1 MKSCKSCL
9 WLCLALLIV
18 GTLAESA
25 SACTRCG
32 LFGRR
37 CKFASVAVVDSFA
50 VAPYAATPTVLTI
63 QNNYNAPNGAAAFL
77 APQGQSV
84 YGLTQAAQPYTLS
97 PDAVLRQA
105 AELTKGAQSLAQQG
119 LNGYNQT
126 ASLALT
132 LSATQPAMQAAALTA
147 PQQLN
152 STRSSSQSIKLTQN
166 ANGQWMVEAGTTG
179 GTPTQ
184 PATDS
189 GTVSAVGGGAQADTL
204 QPAAPVTPQGP
215 SLVAKHC
222 ASCHGQDL
230 AAPKGKLFYDAGLA
244 LDCGPG
250 MSAVKAVMSGKMPK
264 GVALSPEEKGQLI
277 QELAALTKLR

>member
-1 MKSCKSCL
+1 MK
-9 WLCLALLIV
+9 WLLMLLCV
-18 GTLAESA
+18 LGVATEAE
-25 SACTRCG
+25 ACGRCG
-32 LFGRR
+32 RFGRLCR
-37 CKFASVAVVDSFA
+37 FAHVAVVDHVA
-50 VAPYAATPTVLTI
+50 VEQVAATPTILTI

-132 LSATQPAMQAAALTA
+132 LSATQPVMQAAALTA

-152 STRSSSQSIKLTQN
+152 SVKSTSQSIRLTQN
-166 ANGQWMVEAGTTG
+166 ANGQWTVEAGTTG
-179 GTPTQ
+179 GASTQ

-189 GTVSAVGGGAQADTL
+189 GTVPAVGDSQADTL
-204 QPAAPVTPQGP
+204 QPAAPQGP

-277 QELAALTKLR
+277 QELAALTKSR

>member
-1 MKSCKSCL
+1 MNRLKSCL
-9 WLCLALLIV
+9 WLCLALAIV
-18 GTLAESA
+18 ATLAESA
-25 SACTRCG
+25 SACNRCG
-32 LFGRR
+32 RFGRLCR
-37 CKFASVAVVDSFA
+37 FSHVAVVDSFA
-50 VAPYAATPTVLTI
+50 VAPVLATPSVLTI

-132 LSATQPAMQAAALTA
+132 LSATQPVMQAAALTA

-152 STRSSSQSIKLTQN
+152 SVKSTSQSIRLTQN
-166 ANGQWMVEAGTTG
+166 ANGQWTVEAGTTG
-179 GTPTQ
+179 GASTQ

-189 GTVSAVGGGAQADTL
+189 GTVPAVGDSQADTL
-204 QPAAPVTPQGP
+204 QPAAPQGP

-277 QELAALTKLR
+277 QELAALTKSR